1 MKFTN
6 TDCCNFWMYFV
17 MNWEVKEPFPS
28 DLLELE
34 DHVYLQAKQMY
45 KQISATQT
53 KITQE
58 TRK

>member
-6 TDCCNFWMYFV
+6 TDCFNFWLYFV
-17 MNWEVKEPFPS
+17 TNWEVKEPFPS
-28 DLLELE
+28 DLVELE
-34 DHVYLQAKQMY
+34 EHVYLQATQMY
-45 KQISATQT
+45 KQISPTQT